1 MGKKNKPIDLG
12 VGSYMAMLQQNQ
24 RPTGDDKQDP
34 PLDPTEDGT
43 PEDNDEALSGD
54 PEELEIEAGDSKE
67 EDNQEVDNQEEDK
80 SVNPPSRRGRPR
92 KSKAVVRN
100 NQKLIRFDD
109 AMCSEI
115 AMVKVLHKIPMQD
128 LVYIATAKFMRE
140 YFPKGKA
147 TKEGLELLEKEMKV
161 LYDKD

>member
-1 MGKKNKPIDLG
+1 MIMGKKNKPIDLG
-12 VGSYMAMLQQNQ
+12 VGSYMAKLQQNQ
-24 RPTGDDKQDP
+24 RRTDDDKQDP

-43 PEDNDEALSGD
+43 PEDNDETLSGG
-54 PEELEIEAGDSKE
+54 PEELEIEVGDSKE
-67 EDNQEVDNQEEDK
+67 EDKQGEDK
-80 SVNPPSRRGRPR
+80 SANPPSRRGRPR

-115 AMVKVLHKIPMQD
+115 AMVKVLHKVPMQD
-128 LVYIATAKFMRE
+128 IVYIATAKFMRE

-147 TKEGLELLEKEMKV
+147 TKEGLELLDKEMKV